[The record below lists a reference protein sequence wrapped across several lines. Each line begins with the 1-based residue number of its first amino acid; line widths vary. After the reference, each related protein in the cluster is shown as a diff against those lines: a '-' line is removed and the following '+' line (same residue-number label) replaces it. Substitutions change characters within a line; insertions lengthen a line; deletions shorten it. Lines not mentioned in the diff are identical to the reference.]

1 MAQTAL
7 RPLKV
12 LIVDDEREV
21 RDLLA
26 EYFAEIGYEVA
37 TAPDGTAAVAD
48 LTANP
53 TEYQLVIADLQ
64 MPGIDGL
71 GVLDAA
77 KKANPSIAVIIVTG
91 YASVDSAVRAVRM
104 GAYDYLT
111 KPFTLGQ
118 IEVIVR
124 RAAERLAM
132 EAENR
137 QLAGRV
143 GGHDHAQPSEP
154 VLARLDAIDQRL
166 ARIERLLAE
175 WPTPARLA

>member
-1 MAQTAL
+1 MSQTAD

-12 LIVDDEREV
+12 LIVDDELEV
-21 RDLLA
+21 RELLA
-26 EYFAEIGYEVA
+26 EYFAEVGYDVT
-37 TAPDGTAAVAD
+37 TAPDGNAAVAD

-53 TEYQLVIADLQ
+53 TQYQLVISDLQ

-71 GVLDAA
+71 GVLEAA

-124 RAAERLAM
+124 RAAERLAL

-137 QLAGRV
+137 HLARRIGEI
-143 GGHDHAQPSEP
+143 DQAELDTP
-154 VLARLDAIDQRL
+154 VLARLEAIDQRL
-166 ARIERLLAE
+166 ARIEHRLNEL
-175 WPTPARLA
+175 PSPARHA

>member
-1 MAQTAL
+1 MPQTAN
-7 RPLKV
+7 RPLQV

-21 RDLLA
+21 RELLA
-26 EYFAEIGYEVA
+26 EYFAEVGYDVT
-37 TAPDGTAAVAD
+37 TASDGAAAAED

-53 TEYQLVIADLQ
+53 TKYQLVISDLQ

-71 GVLDAA
+71 GVLEAA

-91 YASVDSAVRAVRM
+91 YASVDSAVKAVRM

-124 RAAERLAM
+124 RAAERLAL
-132 EAENR
+132 ETENR
-137 QLAGRV
+137 QLVRRV
-143 GGHDHAQPSEP
+143 DSHEHGESCEP
-154 VLARLDAIDQRL
+154 VLARLEAIDQRL
-166 ARIERLLAE
+166 TRIERLLNDL
-175 WPTPARLA
+175 PTPARSA

>member
-1 MAQTAL
+1 MPETAN

-12 LIVDDEREV
+12 LIVDDELEV
-21 RDLLA
+21 RELLA
-26 EYFAEIGYEVA
+26 EYFAEVGYDVT
-37 TAPDGTAAVAD
+37 TAPDGNAAVAD

-53 TEYQLVIADLQ
+53 TQYQLVISDLQ

-71 GVLDAA
+71 GVLEAA

-124 RAAERLAM
+124 RAAERLAL

-137 QLAGRV
+137 HLAQRI
-143 GGHDHAQPSEP
+143 GGIDQAELDTP
-154 VLARLDAIDQRL
+154 VLARLEAIDQRL
-166 ARIERLLAE
+166 ARIEHLLNE
-175 WPTPARLA
+175 LPSPARHA